1 MSTTNDPLIGTTAGA
16 YVLERLL
23 GRGAMGTVYLAHHQE
38 NGQRFAIKFLSG
50 DFAHKKE
57 FVTRFHHEAN
67 ACATMNHENVIHVFD
82 AGEDDGLH
90 YMVMEYVDGVSLSH
104 FLEVQE
110 KVRESQAL
118 PWMKRVA
125 LALAYAHSQG
135 IVHRDL
141 KPENIMLT
149 HEGVVK
155 LADLG
160 LSKTLD
166 ADDSLSMTMSGT
178 VIGTPYYI
186 SPEQTRDAKRV
197 DARTDIYSLGATFYH
212 LCAGRPP
219 FHGTSAADVMAK
231 HMNEQAVP
239 PQRINVALSDG
250 FGAIILKMMEK
261 DPDDRFQS
269 MQEVVESIERLERGE
284 AVFSTRI
291 RFRKHH
297 AAVALPVKTSGM
309 PRWQSA
315 WPLGAAIL
323 AVLLIIGAA
332 LAFLMHGQGTSKTE
346 PFPLPS
352 SFANVTTPATPS
364 PVAAEPAAPPP
375 KAESSA
381 PAQGGTGD
389 LVLRGEAR
397 VPVPSGNLTWI
408 DAIAVACLAA
418 GMWLCWDGGAR
429 WGLIRAIT
437 LVVATWIAITYFDE
451 AGARFGTPFGL
462 PENPSQVIAFFGL
475 SALLMIPVW
484 VLTRQLPGHDPGTWR
499 SHLSHILTLGPG
511 LVVGATLAV
520 WLIACLGVLTSDT
533 ALLSGSWTGSQVMQS
548 FPSLEKM
555 MTPPAKR

>member
-1 MSTTNDPLIGTTAGA
+1 MSATHDPLIGSTVGA
-16 YVLERLL
+16 YVLERPL
-23 GRGAMGTVYLAHHQE
+23 GRGAMGMVYLARHQE
-38 NGQRFAIKFLSG
+38 TGQHFAIKFLSG
-50 DFAHKKE
+50 DFAHKSE

-67 ACATMNHENVIHVFD
+67 ACATMNHENVMHVFD
-82 AGEDDGLH
+82 AGEDGGLH

-104 FLEVQE
+104 FLDVQE

-118 PWMKRVA
+118 PWMKQAAR
-125 LALAYAHSQG
+125 ALAYAHSQG

-149 HEGVVK
+149 HAGVVK

-160 LSKTLD
+160 LSKSLD
-166 ADDSLSMTMSGT
+166 ADESLSMTMSGT

-239 PQRINVALSDG
+239 PQRVNVALSDG
-250 FGAIILKMMEK
+250 FGAIILRMMAK
-261 DPDDRFQS
+261 DPDDRFQN
-269 MQEVVESIERLERGE
+269 MEEVVDSIERLERGE
-284 AVFSTRI
+284 EVFATRI
-291 RFRKHH
+291 RLRKSHATA
-297 AAVALPVKTSGM
+297 AAVPVKNLGT
-309 PRWQSA
+309 PWWQSA
-315 WPLGAAIL
+315 WPLGAATL
-323 AVLLIIGAA
+323 AIFLIVGAA
-332 LAFLMHGQGTSKTE
+332 LAFLMHGKVASGTGSASA
-346 PFPLPS
+346 PIAS
-352 SFANVTTPATPS
+352 ANVSTPS
-364 PVAAEPAAPPP
+364 PVVTEPDAPPAKAEP
-375 KAESSA
+375 SA
-381 PAQGGTGD
+381 PVRSGIGD

-397 VPVPSGNLTWI
+397 TPAMSGNLTWI
-408 DAIAVACLAA
+408 DAITVACLAA
-418 GMWLCWDGGAR
+418 GMWLCWDVGAR
-429 WGLIRAIT
+429 WSLVRALT

-451 AGARFGTPFGL
+451 AGAKFGTLFGL
-462 PENPSQVIAFFGL
+462 PGNPSRVVAFFGL

-484 VLTRQLPGHDPGTWR
+484 ILTRQLRGHDPGTWR
-499 SHLSHILTLGPG
+499 SHLSHFLTLGPG

-520 WLIACLGVLTSDT
+520 WLIASLGVLTADT
-533 ALLSGSWTGSQVMQS
+533 ALLSRSWTGSQVMRF